1 MATAQVSPA
10 GSTSA
15 ELGKTLAADL
25 ARWGA
30 VMQSAKF
37 KPLE

>member
-1 MATAQVSPA
+1 MATMQVTPT

-15 ELGKTLAADL
+15 ELGKLVVQDL

-30 VMQSAKF
+30 VAEVAKI
-37 KPLE
+37 KAPE